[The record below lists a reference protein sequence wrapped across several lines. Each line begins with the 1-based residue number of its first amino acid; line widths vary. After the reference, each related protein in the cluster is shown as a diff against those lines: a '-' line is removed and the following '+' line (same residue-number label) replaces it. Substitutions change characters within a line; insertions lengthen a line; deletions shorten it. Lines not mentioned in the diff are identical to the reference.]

1 VRFLVVCRYLCFV
14 DRNNGGR
21 NDRLSELRFA
31 LDYLNKHFQS
41 MCTPNEDT
49 ATDGSLVKCHGTPAF
64 LQLSPTKRAKFG
76 VRYYK
81 LCDCAS
87 ICCTQFRIYTGNKV
101 QDEDLPSNEAVVMEI
116 TGTHPTK
123 GYTLYI
129 DQMYS
134 SPTVFHCPSEQCI
147 WHCGTE

>member
-1 VRFLVVCRYLCFV
+1 MCRYLYFV
-14 DRNNGGR
+14 DRNNEDR

-31 LDYLNKHFQS
+31 VDCLNKHFQS
-41 MCTPNEDT
+41 MCIPNEDT
-49 ATDGSLVKCHGTPAF
+49 TTDESLVKCHGTLTF
-64 LQLSPTKRAKFG
+64 LQLNPAKRAKFG

-81 LCDCAS
+81 LCDSAS
-87 ICCTQFRIYTGNKV
+87 VCCTQFRIFTGNRV

-116 TGTHPTK
+116 TRTYPTK
-123 GYTLYI
+123 GYTLYV

-134 SPTVFHCPSEQCI
+134 SPAVFHCPSEQCN